1 MPGGYARD
9 RCSAIKVLCSLA
21 GWQDKVASG
30 SSDGSIRVWD
40 VGTGAH
46 DATLAGHS
54 GAVFELVAHGDR
66 LLSASKDGTIRA
78 WAVGT
83 WAGLR
88 TVEACGQGTGQWPRC
103 LAVSGTK
110 LVSGSAGGGSGSQRE
125 VRVWGLE
132 ELELQHTLPQPA
144 GSDVRALL
152 AVDGEVWGGV
162 GTEVVV
168 WGRKA

>member
-1 MPGGYARD
+1 MVERSLLGHRGL
-9 RCSAIKVLCSLA
+9 VWSLA

-46 DATLAGHS
+46 DATLTGHFR
-54 GAVFELVAHGDR
+54 GVTALVVHGDR
-66 LLSASKDGTIRA
+66 LLSASWDGTIRA

-88 TVEACGQGTGQWPRC
+88 TVEAWGQGTGQYPHC
-103 LAVSGTK
+103 LAVSGSK
-110 LVSGSAGGGSGSQRE
+110 LVSGSRGSFYDSHGE
-125 VRVWGLE
+125 VWVWGLA
-132 ELELQHTLPQPA
+132 ELELQQTLPQPA
-144 GSDVRALL
+144 GSDVLV

-162 GTEVVV
+162 GRDVVV